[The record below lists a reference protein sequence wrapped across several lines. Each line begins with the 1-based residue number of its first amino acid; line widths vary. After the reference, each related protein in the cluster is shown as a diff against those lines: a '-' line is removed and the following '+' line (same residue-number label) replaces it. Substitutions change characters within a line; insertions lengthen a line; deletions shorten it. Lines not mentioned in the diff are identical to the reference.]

1 MAKKK
6 TARKAATRKAV
17 ARNAIKGKAR
27 KAKAATSARGRSA
40 PRATRS
46 TKSRA
51 KTPEQQELIQGVRYT
66 DLDRLCR
73 SIGDTRDEINR
84 IKGEDA
90 DLGLKAIR
98 AMRLHGV
105 TTYKQAGI
113 TLMLVPGYETLRVL
127 KDRAG
132 KASSGTGAA
141 APQEDEQPPVDA
153 LDAEGGE
160 EADTVN

>member
-6 TARKAATRKAV
+6 AARKAATRKAV

-27 KAKAATSARGRSA
+27 KAKAARPARAAAKTAR
-40 PRATRS
+40 
-46 TKSRA
+46 KRA
-51 KTPEQQELIQGVRYT
+51 KSPEQQELIQGVRYS

-113 TLMLVPGYETLRVL
+113 TLMLVPGDETLRVL